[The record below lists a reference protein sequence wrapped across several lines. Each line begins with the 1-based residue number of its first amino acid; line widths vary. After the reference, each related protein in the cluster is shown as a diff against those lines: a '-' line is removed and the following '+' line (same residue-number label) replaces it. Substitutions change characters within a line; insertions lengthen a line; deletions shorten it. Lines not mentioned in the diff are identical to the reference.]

1 MGPMQVHLVKPE
13 EEGFEE
19 LQRLLQRELTPDER
33 RWLRLADQFLAKWQK
48 DYRSATIESMA
59 A

>member
-1 MGPMQVHLVKPE
+1 MQVHLVKPE

-19 LQRLLQRELTPDER
+19 LQRWLQRELTPNER

-48 DYRSATIESMA
+48 DYRTATIESMA